1 MRSAAEKLESRVD
14 DMLRRAGF
22 KPADRQRERGLYSR
36 NGFCYAV
43 EAKSVSLYRSSD
55 FRAMIGDA
63 ILRFRASSPSAPL
76 LLAVRFGR
84 MGGKA
89 EADLLEYAKL
99 YAPDLCW
106 LLIPDNGD
114 AVLHLAGQGDQAIP
128 RDIPSDLNSVPKQE
142 SGARGLFSPK
152 SQWLWKLLLMPGI
165 EGRYWNGCERRPR
178 NVSELVLRSGVS
190 QPAVSSFLGRA
201 ERFGF
206 LKRDA
211 GRLTVI
217 NHRELLE
224 DWMYAS
230 KHMRRQVFGVRPLY
244 KEPSDE
250 GLLRQIREYCSR
262 SQQENDVPP
271 VVVSSHLAC
280 HLLGLGRSN
289 QRTAQ
294 LHVAGRSVSDMMEA
308 LDLVPA
314 AEQQAALEIVT
325 DRLLDSVHRGCVRVD
340 GVPVADAMQCYL
352 DVRLSHA
359 RGYEQSEYIYDRV
372 LRPHFER
379 SL

>member
-1 MRSAAEKLESRVD
+1 MRGTADKLENRVD
-14 DMLRRAGF
+14 DVLRQAGF
-22 KPADRQRERGLYSR
+22 IPDGGRGKFALYRR
-36 NGFCYAV
+36 NGTCYAV
-43 EAKSVSLYRSSD
+43 ETKSMALYRSAE

-63 ILRFRASSPSAPL
+63 ILRFQASKAAGQL

-84 MGGKA
+84 MGGRA
-89 EADLLEYAKL
+89 ESDLLEYAKS

-106 LLIPDNGD
+106 LLLPDRGD
-114 AVLHLAGQGDQAIP
+114 AVLHLAGQGRVVIPNDTSAGSDSVTQQAG
-128 RDIPSDLNSVPKQE
+128 
-142 SGARGLFSPK
+142 GARGLFSPK

-165 EGRYWNGCERRPR
+165 DSRYWSGCESRPR
-178 NVSELVLRSGVS
+178 SVSELVMCSGVS
-190 QPAVSSFLGRA
+190 QPAVSSFLSRA
-201 ERFGF
+201 ERLGF

-230 KHMRRQVFGVRPLY
+230 KHMRRQILGVRPLY
-244 KEPSDE
+244 GEPSE
-250 GLLRQIREYCSR
+250 EELLRQLREYCSR
-262 SQQENDVPP
+262 ERLDNGVSP

-280 HLLGLGRSN
+280 RLLGLGRSN
-289 QRTAQ
+289 QRVAQ
-294 LHVAGRSVSDMMEA
+294 LRVAGRPVPEVMEA

-314 AEQQAALEIVT
+314 AEGQAVLEMVA
-325 DRLLDSVHRGCVRVD
+325 DGLSDSAHRGCVRVD
-340 GVPVADAMQCYL
+340 GVPVADALQCFL

-359 RGYEQSEYIYDRV
+359 RGYEQSEYIYERV

>member
-1 MRSAAEKLESRVD
+1 MRGAAEKLEKRVD
-14 DMLRRAGF
+14 DVLRRVDFVPAG
-22 KPADRQRERGLYSR
+22 GWGGSTLYRR
-36 NGFCYAV
+36 NGACYAV
-43 EAKSVSLYRSSD
+43 ETKSMALYRSAE
-55 FRAMIGDA
+55 FRAMVGDA
-63 ILRFRASSPSAPL
+63 ILRFQASKAAGQL

-84 MGGKA
+84 MGGRA
-89 EADLLEYAKL
+89 ESDLLEYAKA
-99 YAPDLCW
+99 YAPGLCW
-106 LLIPDNGD
+106 LLLPDRGD
-114 AVLHLAGQGDQAIP
+114 AVLYLSGQGRVVIP
-128 RDIPSDLNSVPKQE
+128 NDTPAGSNSVSQQAG
-142 SGARGLFSPK
+142 GALCLFSPK

-165 EGRYWNGCERRPR
+165 DSRYWSGCESRPR
-178 NVSELVLRSGVS
+178 SVSELVMRSGVS

-201 ERFGF
+201 ERLGF

-230 KHMRRQVFGVRPLY
+230 KHMRRQVLGVRPLY
-244 KEPSDE
+244 SEPSDD
-250 GLLRQIREYCSR
+250 GLLRQIREFCAR
-262 SQQENDVPP
+262 AQQGNDVPP

-289 QRTAQ
+289 QRAAQ
-294 LHVAGRSVSDMMEA
+294 LRVAGTPVSEIMEA
-308 LDLVPA
+308 LDLV
-314 AEQQAALEIVT
+314 QADERQAVLEIVA
-325 DRLLDSVHRGCVRVD
+325 DGLSDSAHRGCVRVQ
-340 GVPVADAMQCYL
+340 GVPVADVLQCYL

-359 RGYEQSEYIYDRV
+359 RGYEQSEYIYERV

>member
-1 MRSAAEKLESRVD
+1 MRSVAEKLESRVD
-14 DMLRRAGF
+14 DVLRRAGF
-22 KPADRQRERGLYSR
+22 KPADRQRECALYLR
-36 NGFCYAV
+36 NGDCYAV

-63 ILRFRASSPSAPL
+63 ILRFRVSSPSAPL

-84 MGGKA
+84 MGGRA
-89 EADLLEYAKL
+89 EADLLEYAKS

-106 LLIPDNGD
+106 LLIPDKGD
-114 AVLHLAGQGDQAIP
+114 AILHLAGQVDQAIQC
-128 RDIPSDLNSVPKQE
+128 DIPADSNSVPKQV
-142 SGARGLFSPK
+142 SGSRSLFSPK
-152 SQWLWKLLLMPGI
+152 SQWLWKLLMMPGI
-165 EGRYWNGCERRPR
+165 EGRYWNGCESRPR
-178 NVSELVLRSGVS
+178 SVSELAMLSGVS
-190 QPAVSSFLGRA
+190 QPSVSSFLGRA
-201 ERFGF
+201 ERLGF
-206 LKRDA
+206 VKRDA

-224 DWMYAS
+224 DWVYAS

-250 GLLRQIREYCSR
+250 ALLRQIREYCSR
-262 SQQENDVPP
+262 SQQDKAVPP

-294 LHVAGRSVSDMMEA
+294 LHVAGSSVSEVMEA

-314 AEQQAALEIVT
+314 AERQATLEIVN
-325 DRLLDSVHRGCVRVD
+325 DGLSDSVHRGCVRVD
-340 GVPVADAMQCYL
+340 GVPVADALQCYL

>member
-1 MRSAAEKLESRVD
+1 MRGAAEKSEDRVKD
-14 DMLRRAGF
+14 VLCRAGF
-22 KPADRQRERGLYSR
+22 TLSDRRDGYALYRR
-36 NGFCYAV
+36 NGCCYDV
-43 EAKSVSLYRSSD
+43 EAKSIALYRSAE

-63 ILRFRASSPSAPL
+63 ILRFQASKTSGQL

-84 MGGKA
+84 MGGRA
-89 EADLLEYAKL
+89 EPDLLEYART

-106 LLIPDNGD
+106 LLLPDQGD
-114 AVLHLAGQGDQAIP
+114 AILYLAGQERVVISN
-128 RDIPSDLNSVPKQE
+128 DIPTGLDSRTQQVGGVRS
-142 SGARGLFSPK
+142 LFSPK

-165 EGRYWNGCERRPR
+165 DSRYWSGCESRPR
-178 NVSELVLRSGVS
+178 SVSELAIRSGVS
-190 QPAVSSFLGRA
+190 QPAVSSFLNRA
-201 ERFGF
+201 ERLGF

-224 DWMYAS
+224 DWVYAS
-230 KHMRRQVFGVRPLY
+230 KHMRRQVLCVRSLY
-244 KEPSDE
+244 GGPSDE
-250 GLLRQIREYCSR
+250 GLLRQIREYCAR
-262 SQQENDVPP
+262 SQQGSDVSA

-289 QRTAQ
+289 QRAAQ
-294 LHVAGRSVSDMMEA
+294 LRVAARPVSEVMEA

-314 AEQQAALEIVT
+314 DERQAVFEIVA
-325 DRLLDSVHRGCVRVD
+325 DGLSDSAHRGCVRVQ
-340 GVPVADAMQCYL
+340 GVPVADVLQCFL

-359 RGYEQSEYIYDRV
+359 RGYEQSEYIYERV

>member
-1 MRSAAEKLESRVD
+1 MRNAAEKLESRVAD
-14 DMLRRAGF
+14 VLRRAGF
-22 KPADRQRERGLYSR
+22 KPVGGQHECALYRRS
-36 NGFCYAV
+36 GDCYAV
-43 EAKSVSLYRSSD
+43 EGKSMSLYRSAD

-63 ILRFRASSPSAPL
+63 ILRFRASSLSALL

-114 AVLHLAGQGDQAIP
+114 AVLHLAGQEDQAIP
-128 RDIPSDLNSVPKQE
+128 GDIPTDLNSVPKQE
-142 SGARGLFSPK
+142 SGSRSLFSPK

-165 EGRYWNGCERRPR
+165 EGRYWNGCESRPR
-178 NVSELVLRSGVS
+178 SVSELVLCSGVS
-190 QPAVSSFLGRA
+190 QPSVSSFLGRA
-201 ERFGF
+201 ERLGF

-211 GRLTVI
+211 GLLTVI

-250 GLLRQIREYCSR
+250 ALLRQIREYSSR
-262 SQQENDVPP
+262 SQQDKAVPP

-280 HLLGLGRSN
+280 HLLGVGRSN

-294 LHVAGRSVSDMMEA
+294 LHVTGRSVSEVMEA

-314 AEQQAALEIVT
+314 AERQAALEIVT
-325 DRLLDSVHRGCVRVD
+325 DGLSDSVHRGCVRVD
-340 GVPVADAMQCYL
+340 GVPVVDALQCYL

-359 RGYEQSEYIYDRV
+359 RGFEQSEYIYERV